1 MLLYSVKLH
10 AYLSSVVA
18 MNDTFH
24 TEENITSETH
34 SNIAKRLRDFILKC
48 SVYIFDLASKQ
59 STHTVSVF
67 DSLSENAYV
76 ITFTVVRFISNG
88 KEWSVFLKIF

>member
-18 MNDTFH
+18 LNDTFQKLRQRR
-24 TEENITSETH
+24 

-67 DSLSENAYV
+67 DSLSENAYA

>member
-18 MNDTFH
+18 LNDTFQKLRQR
-24 TEENITSETH
+24 H

-67 DSLSENAYV
+67 DSLSENAYA